1 MPGSVLHQGAQVA
14 CVHMGQAMPTS
25 TSPRVSVAGQPAV
38 TLAVSYAIAGCP
50 FVPPSGTGPCA
61 TAQWVMGA
69 TRVSSSGTPLL
80 IQGGQA
86 VCVPTGT
93 GLQVLVVQPRVTAT

>member
-1 MPGSVLHQGAQVA
+1 MPGPVVHLGAQVV
-14 CVHMGQAMPTS
+14 CMHMGQAMPTM
-25 TSPRVSVAGQPAV
+25 TSPNVMVAGQPAV
-38 TLAVSYAIAGCP
+38 TVAGPYSVAGCP
-50 FVPPSGTGPCA
+50 FIPPAGTGPCA

-69 TRVSSSGTPLL
+69 TRVTSFGQPLV
-80 IQGGQA
+80 IQGGVA

>member
-1 MPGSVLHQGAQVA
+1 M
-14 CVHMGQAMPTS
+14 HMGQAMPTE
-25 TSPRVSVAGQPAV
+25 VSGNVLVAGQPAV
-38 TLAVSYAIAGCP
+38 TVAAPYSIAGCP
-50 FVPPSGTGPCA
+50 FVTPSGTGPCA
-61 TAQWVMGA
+61 TAQWVLGSM
-69 TRVSSSGTPLL
+69 RVTSFGMPLV